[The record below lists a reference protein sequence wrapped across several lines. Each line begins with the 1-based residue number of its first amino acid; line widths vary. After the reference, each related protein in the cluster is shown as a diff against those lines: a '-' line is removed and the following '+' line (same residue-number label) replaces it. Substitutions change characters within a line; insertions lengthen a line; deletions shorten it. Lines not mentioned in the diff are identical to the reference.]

1 MGPLALVRAEVTVR
15 FVFADSEGGGLD
27 VVLRLRGPRFS
38 LSNMRT
44 PGFLHFLCWAL
55 WVPDQE
61 IR

>member
-1 MGPLALVRAEVTVR
+1 MLSLTQKAKEVL
-15 FVFADSEGGGLD
+15 GGLD

-38 LSNMRT
+38 LTKVRT

-61 IR
+61 MP